1 MTITAS
7 RRTAAVAC
15 ALLAATVAAFAAQGA
30 EARSTVTMSGTA
42 YEFNKVSVRLVGAQ
56 VRIAEYPKL
65 KTVVRN
71 ADGSY
76 SLKVPARAKAITPY
90 ITFPGYSQIHL
101 QTFSTSGKNLKN
113 VNFQTPTIDIA
124 SALGLLLNIPISKA
138 GQPAKCVIV
147 STFSTSNVHNLDFN
161 GFIGYGAHGI
171 LGATASTSP
180 KLPGP
185 TYFNDNVIPDPS
197 KTESSKDGGVIWT
210 NVPNGAYTVKASK
223 PGNRFAS
230 FKATCRPGR
239 IVNAN
244 PPWGLYQLS
253 GDPRPQG
260 G

>member
-1 MTITAS
+1 MTITKT
-7 RRTAAVAC
+7 RRAAAVTC
-15 ALLAATVAAFAAQGA
+15 AVAATFVAGMAAQGA
-30 EARSTVTMSGTA
+30 AAKSTVTMSGTA
-42 YEFNKVSVRLVGAQ
+42 YEFNRVKIRLVGAQ
-56 VRIAEYPKL
+56 IRVVEYPKL
-65 KTVVRN
+65 KTTVRN

-76 SLKVPARAKAITPY
+76 SLKVPAKAKKLTPY

-101 QTFSTSGKNLKN
+101 QTFSTNGKNLKN

-124 SALGLLLNIPISKA
+124 SALGMLLNIPISKA

-147 STFSTSNVHNLDFN
+147 STFSTSNVRNLDFN

-171 LGATASTSP
+171 LGATASTTP

-197 KTESSKDGGVIWT
+197 KTESSEDGGVIWT
-210 NVPNGAYTVKASK
+210 NVPSGVYTVKASK
-223 PGNRFAS
+223 PANKFAS
-230 FKATCRPGR
+230 FKATCKPGR

-244 PPWGLYQLS
+244 PPWGLYQIS

-260 G
+260 E

>member
-7 RRTAAVAC
+7 RRTIAIVCGLIVSAAAM
-15 ALLAATVAAFAAQGA
+15 LGGQGA
-30 EARSTVTMSGTA
+30 AAKSTVTMSGTA
-42 YEFNKVSVRLVGAQ
+42 YEFNNVKVRLVGAEI
-56 VRIAEYPKL
+56 RIVEYPKL
-65 KTVVRN
+65 KTVVNN

-76 SLKVPARAKAITPY
+76 ILKVPARVKAITPY

-101 QTFSTSGKNLKN
+101 QTFTTDGKNLKN
-113 VNFQTPTIDIA
+113 VNFQTPTVGIA
-124 SALGLLLNIPISKA
+124 TALGIFLDIPISSA

-147 STFSTSNVHNLDFN
+147 STFSTSNVRNLDFS

-171 LGATASTSP
+171 AGATASTSP

-185 TYFNDNVIPDPS
+185 IYFNADVLPDTA
-197 KTESSKDGGVIWT
+197 KTQSSEDGGVIWT
-210 NVPNGAYTVKASK
+210 NVPSGSYTVKASK